1 MGRGVMNQSQ
11 LVLCFGPY
19 RQPSLLYPKYTI
31 RANIKAT
38 GEEEL

>member
-31 RANIKAT
+31 HANLKAA
-38 GEEEL
+38 GDIDL